1 MNFGK
6 RRHISAH
13 DGCYVYVRNVG
24 EANLYIIEVSSS
36 VFSLQGLHTKV
47 VRRCS
52 ICQVNVALLI
62 FEGGFKSIVFYCNIH
77 QERKESFVKSF
88 TYEYINYYWDSNT

>member
-6 RRHISAH
+6 HKHISAH
-13 DGCYVYVRNVG
+13 DNNYHVYIRNACIVG
-24 EANLYIIEVSSS
+24 EPNLYIIEVSSC
-36 VFSLQGLHTKV
+36 VFSLQGLHTEA

-62 FEGGFKSIVFYCNIH
+62 FENGVKSIVFYCDF
-77 QERKESFVKSF
+77 R
-88 TYEYINYYWDSNT
+88 